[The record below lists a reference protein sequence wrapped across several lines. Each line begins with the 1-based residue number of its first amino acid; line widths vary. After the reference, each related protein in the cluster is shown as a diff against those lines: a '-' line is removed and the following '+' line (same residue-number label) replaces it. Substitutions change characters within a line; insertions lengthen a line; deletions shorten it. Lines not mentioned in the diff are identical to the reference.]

1 MKKLTI
7 VIVCMIATGL
17 LFTAAFAAHQVESGT
32 AAVIAGD
39 VVKGK
44 ALFND
49 AKFAG
54 ATSGKSC
61 NSCHPDGKGLDK
73 AADKKEFN
81 IMGKKQN
88 SLEEAVNFC
97 IENSIKGKAID
108 KASNQMK
115 DIVAYIRSLKGK
127 MMEKAMPMK
136 EKEMPMKEKKQ
147 SPGY

>member
-7 VIVCMIATGL
+7 VTMCMIAAGL
-17 LFTAAFAAHQVESGT
+17 LFTAAFAAHDVESGT
-32 AAVIAGD
+32 AAVVAGD
-39 VVKGK
+39 VAKGK

-49 AKFAG
+49 PKLGG

-61 NSCHPDGKGLDK
+61 NTCHPDGKGVEM

-97 IENSIKGKAID
+97 IENAIKGKAID
-108 KASNQMK
+108 PASNQMK
-115 DIVAYIRSLKGK
+115 DIVAYIKSLKGK
-127 MMEKAMPMK
+127 TTMP
-136 EKEMPMKEKKQ
+136 KKK
-147 SPGY
+147 SLGY